1 MEMEFRIV
9 SRVLIGYLL
18 AITPL
23 FAVST
28 VKFGIRAT
36 LWGLAIFHLSCF
48 IAVLA
53 MWWQEERQWSRVG
66 WNSYPG
72 SITIPQAPD
81 AGRKSNQ

>member
-28 VKFGIRAT
+28 VKFGIKAGCNDYILKPFTSKDLREK
-36 LWGLAIFHLSCF
+36 I
-48 IAVLA
+48 
-53 MWWQEERQWSRVG
+53 Q
-66 WNSYPG
+66 
-72 SITIPQAPD
+72 TILDPPRGTQ
-81 AGRKSNQ
+81 